1 MKIGSN
7 SAAAAE
13 QQKAY
18 FDMAPWEKMPDPMRE
33 NPILN
38 KTFGGRPTTLD
49 LRGFIK
55 PFDRGGVVLA
65 SVLITQEDLPL
76 QKAEKGMMKQWRVV
90 GGVAAED
97 EERLT
102 NAVAKQ
108 RDLIEAWAVAFIRE
122 FKSGDQLLDP
132 RRPIRV
138 GWALPPTTFKNPP
151 WVGWPKEGE
160 ITEVARDAPVDESLP
175 CGFMGNQCYS
185 KKGAKGG
192 FSFQQVTL
200 PD

>member
-13 QQKAY
+13 QQTAY

-76 QKAEKGMMKQWRVV
+76 QKAEKGMMKEWRVV
-90 GGVAAED
+90 GGLAAAG
-97 EERLT
+97 L
-102 NAVAKQ
+102 AVGG
-108 RDLIEAWAVAFIRE
+108 
-122 FKSGDQLLDP
+122 SC
-132 RRPIRV
+132 
-138 GWALPPTTFKNPP
+138 PPFT
-151 WVGWPKEGE
+151 
-160 ITEVARDAPVDESLP
+160 
-175 CGFMGNQCYS
+175 
-185 KKGAKGG
+185 
-192 FSFQQVTL
+192 
-200 PD
+200 